1 MRLEMPCSQKD
12 LTIQQLRDQVGQ
24 DSVTIQIPSA
34 ERLLD
39 LQRQLADKERAL
51 QESQSQV
58 CLKLHEA
65 EDKISQLESAL
76 EHTQC
81 ELLKARGK
89 SDTNGSRSDEM
100 EMLMTDLERANQR
113 AVVSEHHHQP
123 GGREQLSDMDSSSPP
138 PPSTPRDGSSSPV
151 PSRAS
156 LELQLASKDK
166 EISQLVEDIRKLQSA
181 VDSLKETSA
190 SQIAQLEEIS
200 QKSQESFRS
209 SKTGSTGKK
218 ITTTSRLN

>member
-65 EDKISQLESAL
+65 EDKISQLESGTPGCCCL
-76 EHTQC
+76 SLVC
-81 ELLKARGK
+81 RY
-89 SDTNGSRSDEM
+89 
-100 EMLMTDLERANQR
+100 
-113 AVVSEHHHQP
+113 SEA
-123 GGREQLSDMDSSSPP
+123 G
-138 PPSTPRDGSSSPV
+138 
-151 PSRAS
+151 AK
-156 LELQLASKDK
+156 LASF
-166 EISQLVEDIRKLQSA
+166 V
-181 VDSLKETSA
+181 
-190 SQIAQLEEIS
+190 
-200 QKSQESFRS
+200 
-209 SKTGSTGKK
+209 
-218 ITTTSRLN
+218 